1 MTKEQLKVMAKML
14 HEKRKYEGY
23 NSSIARCHEIIARQL
38 GYNSYNH
45 FLQDIKKCNQ

>member
-14 HEKRKYEGY
+14 HEKRKYEGH

-45 FLQDIKKCNQ
+45 FLKEKKCNQ

>member
-14 HEKRKYEGY
+14 HEKRKVEGQK
-23 NSSIARCHEIIARQL
+23 SSIARCHEIIARKL

-45 FLQDIKKCNQ
+45 FLEEIKCNQ